1 MRTVTARPKTAAKV
15 AKAPKPRWR
24 RRKDARPEEII
35 SAALDVFT
43 DRGFA
48 ATKLED
54 VARRAGVT
62 KGTIYLYF
70 DSKEALFKAL
80 IRETIVP
87 VIAKGEAIAQSFTGS
102 ARDLF
107 EKLVRE
113 YWRLVGETSLVG
125 IPKLMISEAANFPE
139 LARFYYEEVVTRG
152 HRLMA
157 GVIERGIKAGEFRPV
172 NVVLA
177 AKLAMSPVMHAVIAR
192 KAFSACM
199 PEGFDVD
206 SYLNTHIDLYLNGIS
221 TRRTAARA

>member
-1 MRTVTARPKTAAKV
+1 MSQAMT
-15 AKAPKPRWR
+15 KPRWR
-24 RRKDARPEEII
+24 RRKNARPEEII
-35 SAALDVFT
+35 SAALEVFA

-54 VARRAGVT
+54 VARKAGVT

-70 DSKEALFKAL
+70 ENKEALFKAL
-80 IRETIVP
+80 IRQTIVP
-87 VIAKGEAIAQSFTGS
+87 VIAQGEALAKSFTGS

-125 IPKLMISEAANFPE
+125 IPKLMMAEANNFPE

-157 GVIERGIKAGEFRPV
+157 GVIQRGIKAGEFRPV
-172 NVVLA
+172 NVMVA
-177 AKLAMSPVMHAVIAR
+177 AKLAMSPLMHAVVAR

-199 PEGFDVD
+199 PVGFNVAN
-206 SYLNTHIDLYLNGIS
+206 YLDTHIDLYLHGIS
-221 TRRTAARA
+221 K

>member
-1 MRTVTARPKTAAKV
+1 MSQTIV
-15 AKAPKPRWR
+15 KPRWR
-24 RRKDARPEEII
+24 RRKNARPEEII
-35 SAALDVFT
+35 SAALEVFA

-54 VARRAGVT
+54 VARKAGVT

-70 DSKEALFKAL
+70 ENKEALFKAL
-80 IRETIVP
+80 IRQTIVP
-87 VIAKGEAIAQSFTGS
+87 VIAQGEALAKSFTGS

-125 IPKLMISEAANFPE
+125 IPKLMMAEANNFPE

-157 GVIERGIKAGEFRPV
+157 GVIQRGIKAGEFRPV
-172 NVVLA
+172 NVMVA
-177 AKLAMSPVMHAVIAR
+177 AKLAMSPLMHAVVAR

-199 PEGFDVD
+199 PEGFNVAN
-206 SYLNTHIDLYLNGIS
+206 YLDTHIDLYLHGIS
-221 TRRTAARA
+221 K

>member
-1 MRTVTARPKTAAKV
+1 MSQAMT
-15 AKAPKPRWR
+15 KPRWR
-24 RRKDARPEEII
+24 RRKNARPEEII
-35 SAALDVFT
+35 SAALEVFA

-54 VARRAGVT
+54 VARKAGVT

-70 DSKEALFKAL
+70 ENKEALFKAL
-80 IRETIVP
+80 IRQTIVP
-87 VIAKGEAIAQSFTGS
+87 VIAQGEALAKSFTGS

-125 IPKLMISEAANFPE
+125 IPKLMMAEANNFPE

-157 GVIERGIKAGEFRPV
+157 GVIQRGIKAGEFRPV
-172 NVVLA
+172 NVMVA
-177 AKLAMSPVMHAVIAR
+177 AKLAMSPLMHAVVAR

-199 PEGFDVD
+199 PEGFNVAN
-206 SYLNTHIDLYLNGIS
+206 YLDTHIDLYLHGIS
-221 TRRTAARA
+221 K

>member
-1 MRTVTARPKTAAKV
+1 RVQ
-15 AKAPKPRWR
+15 
-24 RRKDARPEEII
+24 DARPEETL
-35 SAALDVFT
+35 SAALEAFA

-87 VIAKGEAIAQSFTGS
+87 VIAQGEALAQTFVGS

-107 EKLVRE
+107 ERLVRV
-113 YWRLVGETSLVG
+113 YWRLVGETSLVN
-125 IPKLMISEAANFPE
+125 IPKLMMAEARNFPE
-139 LARFYYEEVVTRG
+139 LARFYYEEVVVRG

-172 NVVLA
+172 NVMVA
-177 AKLAMSPVMHAVIAR
+177 AKLAMSPLMHAVIAR
-192 KAFSACM
+192 KAFAACM
-199 PEGFDVD
+199 PEGFDVA
-206 SYLNTHIDLYLNGIS
+206 SYLDTHIDLYLHGIS
-221 TRRTAARA
+221 ASDRSDSRA

>member
-1 MRTVTARPKTAAKV
+1 MRTLTKRV
-15 AKAPKPRWR
+15 KPRWR
-24 RRKDARPEEII
+24 RRKNARPEEIL
-35 SAALDVFT
+35 SAALEAFA

-87 VIAKGEAIAQSFTGS
+87 VIAQGEALARTFVGT

-107 EKLVRE
+107 ERLVRE
-113 YWRLVGETSLVG
+113 YWRLVGETSLVN
-125 IPKLMISEAANFPE
+125 IPKLMMAEARNFPE
-139 LARFYYEEVVTRG
+139 LARFYYEEVVVRG

-172 NVVLA
+172 NVMVA
-177 AKLAMSPVMHAVIAR
+177 AKLAMSPLMHAVIAR
-192 KAFSACM
+192 KAFAACM
-199 PEGFDVD
+199 PEGFDVA
-206 SYLNTHIDLYLNGIS
+206 SYLDTHIDLYLHGIS
-221 TRRTAARA
+221 APSSTSARA

>member
-1 MRTVTARPKTAAKV
+1 MSQAVT
-15 AKAPKPRWR
+15 KPRWR
-24 RRKDARPEEII
+24 RRKNARPEEII
-35 SAALDVFT
+35 SAALEVFA

-54 VARRAGVT
+54 VARKAGVT

-70 DSKEALFKAL
+70 ENKEALFKAL
-80 IRETIVP
+80 IRQTIVP
-87 VIAKGEAIAQSFTGS
+87 VIAQGEALAKSFTGS

-125 IPKLMISEAANFPE
+125 IPKLMMAEANNFPE

-157 GVIERGIKAGEFRPV
+157 GVIQRGIKAGEFRPV
-172 NVVLA
+172 NVMVA
-177 AKLAMSPVMHAVIAR
+177 AKLAMSPLMHAVVAR

-199 PEGFDVD
+199 PEGFNVAN
-206 SYLNTHIDLYLNGIS
+206 YLDTHIDLYLHGIS
-221 TRRTAARA
+221 K

>member
-1 MRTVTARPKTAAKV
+1 MPSTRA
-15 AKAPKPRWR
+15 KPRWR

-35 SAALDVFT
+35 SAALEVFT

-48 ATKLED
+48 ATKLEE

-70 DSKEALFKAL
+70 ENKEALFKAL
-80 IRETIVP
+80 IRQTIVP
-87 VIAKGEAIAQSFTGS
+87 VIAQGEELARSFTGS

-107 EKLVRE
+107 ERLVRE

-125 IPKLMISEAANFPE
+125 IPKLMMAEANNFPE

-172 NVVLA
+172 NVMIA
-177 AKLAMSPVMHAVIAR
+177 AKLAMSPLMHAVIAR

-199 PEGFDVD
+199 PEGFDVGK
-206 SYLNTHIDLYLNGIS
+206 YLDTHIDLYLHGIS
-221 TRRTAARA
+221 K